1 MKSFASD
8 NYSGIHP
15 EILQAIIQANE
26 QHVGSYGNDSYTEKA
41 ISLFKKE
48 FGAQAEV
55 FFVYNGTGA
64 NVSALSALTKSYHS
78 ILAPEL
84 AHINVD
90 ESTAPEKFLGCKIIG
105 IPAADGKLTPQA
117 IEEKIIRINDQHHP
131 QAKVISI
138 SQSTEYGTV
147 YTVDEIKAIKALA
160 TQYGLYLHMD
170 GARISNA
177 AVALGK
183 SFKEFT
189 SDVGVDVISFGGTK
203 NGLLAGEAV
212 VFLQPNLAQEFKFI
226 RKQSMQLH
234 SKMRFISAQF
244 VAQLENELW
253 KKSATHANAMAKK
266 LEKALLLFP
275 EIKITQSVDA
285 NGVFALLPAHIIEKV
300 QAEIFFYVWN
310 DKTNECRFMC
320 SFDTTEE
327 DIETLAKAIKKAL
340 VSA

>member
-105 IPAADGKLTPQA
+105 ISAPDGKLTPQA

-131 QAKVISI
+131 
-138 SQSTEYGTV
+138 
-147 YTVDEIKAIKALA
+147 
-160 TQYGLYLHMD
+160 
-170 GARISNA
+170 
-177 AVALGK
+177 
-183 SFKEFT
+183 
-189 SDVGVDVISFGGTK
+189 
-203 NGLLAGEAV
+203 
-212 VFLQPNLAQEFKFI
+212 
-226 RKQSMQLH
+226 
-234 SKMRFISAQF
+234 
-244 VAQLENELW
+244 
-253 KKSATHANAMAKK
+253 
-266 LEKALLLFP
+266 
-275 EIKITQSVDA
+275 
-285 NGVFALLPAHIIEKV
+285 
-300 QAEIFFYVWN
+300 
-310 DKTNECRFMC
+310 
-320 SFDTTEE
+320 
-327 DIETLAKAIKKAL
+327 
-340 VSA
+340 